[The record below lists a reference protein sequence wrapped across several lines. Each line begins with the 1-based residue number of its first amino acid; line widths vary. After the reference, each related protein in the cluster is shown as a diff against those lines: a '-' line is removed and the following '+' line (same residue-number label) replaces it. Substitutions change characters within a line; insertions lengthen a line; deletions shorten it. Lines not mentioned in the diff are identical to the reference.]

1 MANLR
6 KLISISCF
14 SVSLFYGCSTEEDI
28 IQNQKIEKTSD
39 ASISPPDLSQAVE
52 KRIEGKTSEAIEIL
66 RKFNSDYPDS
76 QAILLQLARALSESK
91 QFALAAFRFD
101 QAISAGAED
110 SALREA
116 AEAYVAAGDLYSAS
130 ERYSDYLVIN
140 NEDGQSWVKFG
151 RILSKI
157 NKPTEAI
164 NAFNKGAE
172 TLTFEDCLLMG
183 DLMMSKKLLPQSE
196 YWYKTARNMNTN
208 SPEPLLSLLKIK
220 LQTKDDDV
228 AENLIFEV
236 EEISSGTLDRTDL
249 AQPSANLLRK
259 RNLGEFIRKGIA
271 PSTLTV
277 EKLVKSLNDTDSP
290 SDQNVISAGPKL
302 PLVLRSMPSD
312 VSDNELETRDP
323 EESEESSAIGM
334 NLADAFSRP
343 PEENFA
349 PPAKSNI
356 EIARNAYLERKYQDA
371 LFAARSAVKENPKN
385 AEAWKLCSQAHFQI
399 GETREAEMTIL
410 EAIRHDPL
418 NFEIRMDYL
427 RIARETLSS
436 NRYLNELEKARE
448 LFPESSD
455 IVWELARRYHLV
467 ERMPVTAGVLYRKVL
482 ELEPSGSPLSLQAE
496 MELLKL
502 RE

>member
-1 MANLR
+1 
-6 KLISISCF
+6 
-14 SVSLFYGCSTEEDI
+14 
-28 IQNQKIEKTSD
+28 
-39 ASISPPDLSQAVE
+39 
-52 KRIEGKTSEAIEIL
+52 
-66 RKFNSDYPDS
+66 
-76 QAILLQLARALSESK
+76 
-91 QFALAAFRFD
+91 
-101 QAISAGAED
+101 
-110 SALREA
+110 
-116 AEAYVAAGDLYSAS
+116 
-130 ERYSDYLVIN
+130 
-140 NEDGQSWVKFG
+140 
-151 RILSKI
+151 
-157 NKPTEAI
+157 
-164 NAFNKGAE
+164 
-172 TLTFEDCLLMG
+172 
-183 DLMMSKKLLPQSE
+183 
-196 YWYKTARNMNTN
+196 MNTN

-236 EEISSGTLDRTDL
+236 EEISSGTLDGTDL

-302 PLVLRSMPSD
+302 PSVRRSMPSD
-312 VSDNELETRDP
+312 ASDNELEIRDP

-343 PEENFA
+343 PKENNF

-371 LFAARSAVKENPKN
+371 LFAARSAIKENPKN